1 MGVTI
6 LPHVELRSPGLH
18 RLLLG
23 ELPLPR
29 GRDVGSVGI
38 EVGHPVGEVGQQHP
52 LVLVDLAE
60 VVVPVGGV
68 RFLSSLEVRSV
79 SFGDPTPEEVVDTLP
94 AERTTDEL
102 GRPLDPAEL
111 KRKMRQAEKALED
124 WLS

>member
-1 MGVTI
+1 MSGAA
-6 LPHVELRSPGLH
+6 RA
-18 RLLLG
+18 
-23 ELPLPR
+23 
-29 GRDVGSVGI
+29 
-38 EVGHPVGEVGQQHP
+38 
-52 LVLVDLAE
+52 LVLGVLVAAAIPCALRAQG
-60 VVVPVGGV
+60 VVPVGGV